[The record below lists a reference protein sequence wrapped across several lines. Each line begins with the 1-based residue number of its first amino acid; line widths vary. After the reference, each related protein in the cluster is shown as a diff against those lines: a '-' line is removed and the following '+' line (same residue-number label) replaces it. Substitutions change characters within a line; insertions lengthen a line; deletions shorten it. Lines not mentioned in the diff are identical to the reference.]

1 MNHNLFSALKLE
13 KTIMFIIL
21 ILIIFVAAFNIASTL
36 VMMVMDKRKE
46 IAILKTMGAT
56 PGMIRRIF
64 ILMGFF
70 IGTTGVVLGNILGI
84 ILCEIVAKYQFIKLP
99 SEIYYITTI
108 PVKIDPITIIV
119 IDIVAIIISVIA
131 AFYPASK
138 AVKIK
143 PAEILRY
150 Q

>member
-1 MNHNLFSALKLE
+1 
-13 KTIMFIIL
+13 MFIIL

-56 PGMIRRIF
+56 PGTIRRVF
-64 ILMGFF
+64 VLMGFI
-70 IGTTGVVLGNILGI
+70 IGFTGIILGDI
-84 ILCEIVAKYQFIKLP
+84 LGFILCEIISKYQFIKLP

-108 PVKIDPITIIV
+108 PVQFDPLTVVIIDV
-119 IDIVAIIISVIA
+119 LALFISVLA